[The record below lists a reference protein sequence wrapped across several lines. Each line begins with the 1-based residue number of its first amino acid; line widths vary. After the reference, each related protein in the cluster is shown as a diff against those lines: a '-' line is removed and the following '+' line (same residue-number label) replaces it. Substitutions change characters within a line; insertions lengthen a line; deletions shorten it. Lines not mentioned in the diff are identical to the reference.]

1 MWRLWHLNI
10 LQRIT
15 GMLQN
20 RQRRK
25 SSLLRRKQIIETLRK
40 LILKYGSE
48 HVSVRRIAKEVGI
61 SEGAIYKHFKSKKEI
76 LSFLID
82 YIEESLISDIQNLKP
97 GDNVLGHL
105 EKVVRNHLSSIEQR
119 RGISFLVIA
128 EIISLGDKRLNRKIF
143 GVLSQYIN
151 RIREILAKGVEAGEI
166 GRDISLDMAAMA
178 FFSMAQ
184 GLATIWALSDY
195 SFSVEQRY
203 TALWDVLCKGIEK
216 HKF

>member
-1 MWRLWHLNI
+1 
-10 LQRIT
+10 
-15 GMLQN
+15 MLRN
-20 RQRRK
+20 RKRRK

-76 LSFLID
+76 LSFLVD
-82 YIEESLISDIQNLKP
+82 YIEESLISDIQNHNT
-97 GDNVLGHL
+97 GDNILQHL
-105 EKVVRNHLSSIEQR
+105 ENVLRSHLSSLEQR

-128 EIISLGDKRLNRKIF
+128 EIISLGDKKLNRKIF
-143 GVLSQYIN
+143 GVLTQYIS
-151 RIREILAKGVEAGEI
+151 RIKELLGIGVQTGEI
-166 GRDISLDMAAMA
+166 GQDINLDMAAMA
-178 FFSMAQ
+178 FFGMAQ

>member
-1 MWRLWHLNI
+1 MP
-10 LQRIT
+10 
-15 GMLQN
+15 QN

-25 SSLLRRKQIIETLRK
+25 STLLRRKQIIETLRK

-82 YIEESLISDIQNLKP
+82 YIEESLISDIQNRKP
-97 GDNVLGHL
+97 GDNVLTHL
-105 EKVVRNHLSSIEQR
+105 ENVLRNHLSSIEQR

-128 EIISLGDKRLNRKIF
+128 EIISLGDKKLNRKIF
-143 GVLSQYIN
+143 GVLTQYIS
-151 RIREILAKGVEAGEI
+151 RIKELLATGAESGEI
-166 GRDISLDMAAMA
+166 GQDINLDMAATM
-178 FFSMAQ
+178 FFGMTQ
-184 GLATIWALSDY
+184 GLVTIWALSDY

-203 TALWDVLCKGIEK
+203 ASLWDVLCKGIKE
-216 HKF
+216 H